1 MNKACCIIFHKNIER
16 YPVAWVE
23 KFINSIKNQTFKD
36 FDVFEVD
43 YGNSNTQIYEG
54 SIFESVELKNHAVAH
69 NYLLDKVFSLGYDI
83 AFNTNVDD
91 HCDPK
96 RFELQVAKIN
106 EGYELVSSNFY
117 VIDENEN
124 VIKTNVFHNL
134 DFFEEAERNHNILA
148 HPVVAYSKKF
158 WDNCTKLIDTE
169 IPRDDFE
176 LWKRTFKKGE
186 NKFCILPEL
195 LLYYRVHN
203 LKTS

>member
-1 MNKACCIIFHKNIER
+1 MKTACIIFHKNIDR
-16 YPVAWVE
+16 YPKQWVE
-23 KFINSIKNQTFKD
+23 NCINSIKNQTFQD
-36 FDVFEVD
+36 FKVFEID
-43 YGNSNTQIYEG
+43 YGNSNKQIYEG

-91 HCDPK
+91 NYDVK
-96 RFELQVAKIN
+96 RFELQIAKIN

-117 VIDENEN
+117 VIDESEN
-124 VIKTNVFHNL
+124 VVKTNVFHNL
-134 DFFEEAERNHNILA
+134 NFFEEAEKNHNIIA
-148 HPVVAYSKKF
+148 HPCTAYSKKF

-169 IPRDDFE
+169 IPKDDFE
-176 LWKRTFKKGE
+176 LWKRTFIKGE
-186 NKFCILPEL
+186 NKFCILPEF